1 MIKHNIDLAH
11 FVPKG
16 QAVCKLED
24 NLLHM
29 TTNRAIPTQR
39 FNCEHLSIVS
49 CIHLPDKFK
58 LPLRIDITAKMDAPG
73 LYVLFGKGHVNFGTL
88 CFDNRRIDD
97 IVSPARKTVCYHN
110 DMPLN
115 EFTEISLIYDLKKMQ
130 ILIGGEE
137 RYYSKSERY
146 MKSRE
151 FKELN
156 KDGFELK
163 IACDK
168 LTNLIIQSITITEFP
183 ETCGIVHSETGL
195 PAAFTKNEAIA
206 PGEKPTFEK
215 CISRL
220 PANIQSEIL
229 KTDEYLKSLKLFKF
243 KRQLEKNGN
252 KITYV
257 APEDGFSYAIYLSN
271 HLFDQSLQWYI
282 ITNGK
287 PETWHRKADKM
298 EETLNRLMQ
307 KNPAFAHRMFFCLDD
322 CVGCYQNCL
331 ARTRYRLGEKSKAV
345 CHGKLKFKMNP
356 SGFEDARVFMN
367 EINALKQEL
376 QLKS

>member
-1 MIKHNIDLAH
+1 MKKQTIELSR
-11 FVPKG
+11 FLQKG
-16 QAVCKLED
+16 QVVCKVEN

-39 FNCEHLSIVS
+39 FDREHLSIVS
-49 CIHLPDKFK
+49 YIHLPEKFK
-58 LPLRIDITAKMDAPG
+58 LPVRIDITVKIDAPG

-97 IVSPARKTVCYHN
+97 IVSPTRKTAFFHN

-115 EFTEISLIYDLKKMQ
+115 EFTELSLIYDLNEMQ
-130 ILIGGEE
+130 ILIEGEE

-146 MKSRE
+146 MKARE

-168 LTNLIIQSITITEFP
+168 LTNLTIQSITITEYP
-183 ETCGIVHSETGL
+183 DTCGIVHSENDL
-195 PAAFTKNEAIA
+195 PVAFTKNEAIA

-220 PANIQSEIL
+220 PVNIQNEIL
-229 KTDEYLKSLKLFKF
+229 EMDEYLKSLKLLKF

-257 APEDGFSYAIYLSN
+257 ASDDGFSYAIYLSN
-271 HLFDQSLQWYI
+271 HLFDHSLQWYL

-287 PETWHRKADKM
+287 PETWHRKADRM
-298 EETLNRLMQ
+298 EEALSSLMQ
-307 KNPAFAHRMFFCLDD
+307 KNPSFAQRMFFSLDD
-322 CVGCYQNCL
+322 CVGCYKDCL
-331 ARTRYRLGEKSKAV
+331 GRTRYRLDEKSKAV
-345 CHGKLKFKMNP
+345 CHGKLKFTMNA
-356 SGFEDARVFMN
+356 SGFEDARIFIN

-376 QLKS
+376 QPGM

>member
-1 MIKHNIDLAH
+1 
-11 FVPKG
+11 
-16 QAVCKLED
+16 
-24 NLLHM
+24 
-29 TTNRAIPTQR
+29 
-39 FNCEHLSIVS
+39 
-49 CIHLPDKFK
+49 
-58 LPLRIDITAKMDAPG
+58 
-73 LYVLFGKGHVNFGTL
+73 
-88 CFDNRRIDD
+88 
-97 IVSPARKTVCYHN
+97 
-110 DMPLN
+110 MPLN
-115 EFTEISLIYDLKKMQ
+115 EFAEISLIYDLNEMQ

-137 RYYSKSERY
+137 RYYSKGERY

-168 LTNLIIQSITITEFP
+168 LTNLTIQSITITEFRD
-183 ETCGIVHSETGL
+183 TCGIVHSDTKL
-195 PAAFTKNEAIA
+195 PAAFTKNEVIA

-257 APEDGFSYAIYLSN
+257 ASDDGFSYAIYLSN
-271 HLFDQSLQWYI
+271 HLFDHSLQWYI

-287 PETWHRKADKM
+287 PETWHRKANRM
-298 EETLNRLMQ
+298 EETLNRLKQ
-307 KNPAFAHRMFFCLDD
+307 KNPEFAERMFFSLDD
-322 CVGCYQNCL
+322 CVGCYKNCL
-331 ARTRYRLGEKSKAV
+331 GRTRYQLGEKKKAV
-345 CHGKLKFKMNP
+345 CHGKLKFKMNS
-356 SGFEDARVFMN
+356 SGFEDARIFID

-376 QLKS
+376 RPKK